1 MRMYNIEQWQ
11 LTLYFDG
18 EYPLCSRE
26 IKILSRRPIEARLLF
41 FDISRDDF
49 DAKALGFTLEQMQSS
64 LHASFTAGRG
74 VTGLDAT
81 LWSWRAAGMGMWAT
95 PLTWRV
101 IRPLFAV
108 GYSLFC
114 RLRPYLAWLPHPDD
128 SRRCRDNRC
137 TVPEPKTAP
146 SNQPTL
152 ETLVEHH
159 RKTLVGVINRSTMPT
174 FGVEMGQVTLFFH
187 RQSAEETQ

>member
-1 MRMYNIEQWQ
+1 MYNIEQWPP
-11 LTLYFDG
+11 TLYFDG
-18 EYPLCSRE
+18 ECPLCARE
-26 IKILSRRPIEARLLF
+26 IKILSRCAIEARLLF

-49 DAKALGFTLEQMQSS
+49 DAKALGFILEQMQSS
-64 LHASFTAGRG
+64 RHASFADGRR

-81 LWSWRAAGMGMWAT
+81 LWSRRAAGLGMWAA
-95 PLTWRV
+95 PLTWRA
-101 IRPLFAV
+101 IWPLFAV
-108 GYSLFC
+108 GYSLLC

-152 ETLVEHH
+152 NTLVEHH
-159 RKTLVGVINRSTMPT
+159 RKTLVGVINRSSMPK